1 MHDARPV
8 LEEALLPVVQVRPTS
23 TVMDAAGALAMAR
36 EVDEALGRGAGLVEI
51 DLGEVS
57 WINSTV
63 IGILVARERRARRS
77 GGRIVLKNLR
87 PEVSRVLETL
97 GATRIFTS

>member
-1 MHDARPV
+1 MYEVRSASNVVP
-8 LEEALLPVVQVRPTS
+8 PSVVQVRPTA
-23 TVMDAAGALAMAR
+23 TVMDAVAALAMAR

-51 DLGEVS
+51 DLAEVS

-87 PEVSRVLETL
+87 PEVSHVLKTL
-97 GATRIFTS
+97 GANRIFAS